1 MNSNRLSQITFFINK
16 SDRVID
22 VGCDHALLDIY
33 LIQNDICQSSLA
45 SDISE
50 NALKAGIKNIKNAKL
65 EKKIPTVISD
75 GLMNIDTSNYNTIVI
90 SGMGAHT
97 IMDILS
103 EKKKLRSINK
113 IIIQSNNEW
122 PLIRKFMNKIGYYLL
137 DESIV
142 KDRNHYYSVMKF
154 IKKNKKNSP
163 KIIKYGIYKIN
174 NLDYYRYRIYQNN
187 DILKMIK
194 NDIFKKIKVKT
205 ENRTYHK
212 YFKKITGRKWA
223 D

>member
-137 DESIV
+137 DEAIV

-194 NDIFKKIKVKT
+194 NDIFKKIKVEI

>member
-194 NDIFKKIKVKT
+194 NDIFKKIKVKI